1 LWNKNLV
8 EVVTNLRT
16 TSFRFA
22 DWGKLSHGCALAAI
36 GHALSQRIN
45 LVLIGASYDN
55 KALIPWG
62 SHPVTDPLLGSRQ
75 TKIIHYGSEYR
86 RTEKITFL
94 AKHKIALDNL
104 HVCYAEQSGKNCGKC
119 EKCLRTMV
127 ALELIHKLNEAT
139 SFPRHADLL
148 SAYLKVGLSSRG
160 SRIFA
165 GEIAALA
172 SQLGETGIERQIL
185 SAITRGKRIELFDRF
200 LSPTRAFLKISNRI
214 RQQHPQFLPL
224 LKKIQVIVDRH

>member
-1 LWNKNLV
+1 
-8 EVVTNLRT
+8 
-16 TSFRFA
+16 
-22 DWGKLSHGCALAAI
+22 
-36 GHALSQRIN
+36 
-45 LVLIGASYDN
+45 
-55 KALIPWG
+55 
-62 SHPVTDPLLGSRQ
+62 
-75 TKIIHYGSEYR
+75 
-86 RTEKITFL
+86 
-94 AKHKIALDNL
+94 
-104 HVCYAEQSGKNCGKC
+104 
-119 EKCLRTMV
+119 MV